1 MSRERNKIY
10 GCAPR
15 NWDAC
20 DLVRKTTTIRQR
32 AIVGR
37 AKPGRPTPRDL
48 SSNWCG
54 SRETQ
59 CPRGVGLRHPLDVGS
74 GDPFFP

>member
-20 DLVRKTTTIRQR
+20 DLVRKTTTIRQD
-32 AIVGR
+32 AV
-37 AKPGRPTPRDL
+37 PP
-48 SSNWCG
+48 SNWCG
-54 SRETQ
+54 SRQTQ

-74 GDPFFP
+74 GDTFFPQSFEVREHPVGM